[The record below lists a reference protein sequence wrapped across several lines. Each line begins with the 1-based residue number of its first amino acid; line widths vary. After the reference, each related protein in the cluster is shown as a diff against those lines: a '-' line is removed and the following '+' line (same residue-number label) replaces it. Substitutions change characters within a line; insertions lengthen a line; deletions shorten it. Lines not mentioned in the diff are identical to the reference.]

1 MRVLILMAVSVGCGL
16 LVTSP
21 SFAEDESVCYE
32 WLGGTGQAQRRRLLP
47 ARRYDHPDQGLQ
59 GALPRPLECSV
70 VLRSRELKRDR
81 ARAAGF

>member
-32 WLGGTGQAQRRRLLP
+32 WFGGTGRSNAVVVCLL
-47 ARRYDHPDQGLQ
+47 DHTTTRTKD
-59 GALPRPLECSV
+59 
-70 VLRSRELKRDR
+70 LKACFLDR
-81 ARAAGF
+81 